1 MVSISEILDRIRYW
15 RNADRIGPDIL
26 LTHWRLY
33 FKSTMRE
40 LCVKKFKS
48 FAEGAEFRPGA
59 YAEAC
64 SKISIGNNVVIR
76 PGTFLFADP
85 TECGGGIVIE
95 DQVLIGAG
103 VHFYTNNHEFSD
115 INKTIFE
122 QGYPKPTSSDSIT
135 VRRGCWIGANAI
147 ILPGVEVGENAV
159 IGAGTVVTKS
169 VPPRVV
175 FAGNP
180 GKIIRD
186 LNNPQIVTRH
196 DVNES

>member
-1 MVSISEILDRIRYW
+1 MVSILEIFDRIQYW

-26 LTHWRLY
+26 LTHWNLY
-33 FKSTMRE
+33 FKSTMRS
-40 LCVKKFKS
+40 LCLKKFKR
-48 FAEGAEFRPGA
+48 FGDGAEFRAGA

-85 TECGGGIVIE
+85 SDGGGGITIE
-95 DQVLIGAG
+95 DQVLMGAG
-103 VHFYTNNHEFSD
+103 VHFYTNNHNFYD
-115 INKTIFE
+115 VTKPIYE
-122 QGYPKPTSSDSIT
+122 QGYPSVQATDSI
-135 VRRGCWIGANAI
+135 VLRRGCWIGAAVI

-180 GKIIRD
+180 GKVIKY
-186 LNNPQIVTRH
+186 L
-196 DVNES
+196 